1 MEVNLNVKMGKLKLN
16 SPIVMVSGTFGYGT
30 EKFDFIDY
38 KKIGAITTKTITYEK
53 WKGNPQP
60 RISEIPCGMINSIGL
75 QNPGVSYFCNKIY
88 PFLEKLKKKGI
99 KIFLSIT
106 DRTLENMI
114 KIVEKINTIKID
126 AIELNLSC
134 PNFEREKRMISQSP
148 EKAFSVVKEIKKVS
162 KFPVISKISPNV
174 TDIVEIAC
182 AVEEGGTDILSLIN
196 TVKGLVFDWKRK
208 KIIEGGISGQCIKPV
223 GLHCVYNVYKKIHI
237 PIIGIGGIINGKD
250 AIEYIL
256 LGANAIG
263 IGSGFFTN
271 PNIIE
276 DILSSLSLYL
286 KENKIECLNEITGL
300 LNEKEN

>member
-1 MEVNLNVKMGKLKLN
+1 MGVNLKVKAGKLKLN

-30 EKFDFIDY
+30 EKLDFIDY

-75 QNPGVSYFCNKIY
+75 QNPGVNYFCEKIY
-88 PFLEKLKKKGI
+88 PSLERLKKKGI
-99 KIFLSIT
+99 KIFVSIT

-134 PNFEREKRMISQSP
+134 PNFERGKKMISQSS
-148 EKAFSVVKEIKKVS
+148 EKAFSVVKEIKKTS

-182 AVEEGGTDILSLIN
+182 AVEEGGTDVLSLIN
-196 TVKGLVFDWKRK
+196 TVKGFVFDWKRK
-208 KIIEGGISGQCIKPV
+208 RIIEGGISGEFQ
-223 GLHCVYNVYKKIHI
+223 
-237 PIIGIGGIINGKD
+237 D
-250 AIEYIL
+250 SA
-256 LGANAIG
+256 
-263 IGSGFFTN
+263 
-271 PNIIE
+271 
-276 DILSSLSLYL
+276 
-286 KENKIECLNEITGL
+286 
-300 LNEKEN
+300 

>member
-1 MEVNLNVKMGKLKLN
+1 MGVNLKVKADKLKLN
-16 SPIVMVSGTFGYGT
+16 SPVVMVSGTFGYGT

-60 RISEIPCGMINSIGL
+60 RIAEIPYGMINSIGL
-75 QNPGVSYFCNKIY
+75 QNPGVNYFCEKIY
-88 PFLEKLKKKGI
+88 PSFERLRKKGI
-99 KIFLSIT
+99 KIFVSIT
-106 DRTLENMI
+106 DRTLKNMI

-134 PNFEREKRMISQSP
+134 PNFEREKKMISQSP

-196 TVKGLVFDWKRK
+196 TVKGIVFDWKRK
-208 KIIEGGISGQCIKPV
+208 KIIEGGISGQCIKPI
-223 GLHCVYNVYKKIHI
+223 GLYCVYSVYKKIHI
-237 PIIGIGGIINGKD
+237 PIIGIGGITNGKD

-263 IGSGFFTN
+263 VGSGFFAN
-271 PNIIE
+271 PDIIE
-276 DILSSLSLYL
+276 DIFYSLSSYL
-286 KENKIECLNEITGL
+286 EENKIESLNEITGL